1 MVTGGVTKRET
12 AESALAD
19 GDVAMIGI
27 ARAMGYNPNIPNDWE
42 LGENLHV
49 PLPVV
54 KWKNPLFKGL
64 ANMAMTKMNLY
75 RMGDGLPPKN
85 KPSPLFST
93 AKQQMKQAAQTK
105 QYKKWL
111 ETRGA

>member
-1 MVTGGVTKRET
+1 
-12 AESALAD
+12 
-19 GDVAMIGI
+19 VAMIGI

-75 RMGDGLPPKN
+75 RMGDGHPPK
-85 KPSPLFST
+85 KSPSPLIST
-93 AKQQMKQAAQTK
+93 IKQQAKNSAQTK
-105 QYKKWL
+105 RYKKWL
-111 ETRGA
+111 ETREV